1 MRCSGRRAHAD
12 RPFRPQPAS
21 RCGPRASAPSFVSAQ
36 VRALLDE
43 GHTVDFSAW
52 MHQSVDSLRLF
63 VMSREAYVGA
73 CRAERP
79 SARLPYV
86 PRAARTQYQEYP
98 TASQPAPPRSMP
110 GAA

>member
-1 MRCSGRRAHAD
+1 MPTDPSAHTQLARVAA
-12 RPFRPQPAS
+12 RPPARLGSHTRP
-21 RCGPRASAPSFVSAQ
+21 Q

-43 GHTVDFSAW
+43 AHTVDFSAW

-79 SARLPYV
+79 SAQLPYV

-110 GAA
+110 GTA